1 MEKNVQLIIS
11 SIRGQD
17 TQSPNYQIKVLNIPK
32 LELIDK
38 KYVKD
43 YNNISHNKGVRMRKK
58 EKNRMRLMPVFF
70 VAVLL
75 LTAGPSF
82 AQKGFYMEEKKL
94 YEKYRMSVKHFE
106 EAKALYNKEK
116 YKKAEKKFKD
126 CLEVFPQHAQANF
139 YLAHLLY
146 QASNLESALHH
157 IEEAKKNFEFM
168 NKMYIIGYE
177 DYASQLRIQRDE
189 IRDRIQ
195 KYKDQQQ
202 RTTQEE
208 ERQKIEVTI
217 SQLQTE
223 LGTVNSRLAEPLPE
237 EKKVPADYFYLH
249 GNIYFKLKKLQE
261 AHDQYVESIKRDP
274 KHEKA
279 YNNLINIYFMAKQYQ
294 KAMGLVEQAESI
306 GVSINPKLMEAIR
319 QALRK

>member
-1 MEKNVQLIIS
+1 ML
-11 SIRGQD
+11 
-17 TQSPNYQIKVLNIPK
+17 
-32 LELIDK
+32 
-38 KYVKD
+38 
-43 YNNISHNKGVRMRKK
+43 
-58 EKNRMRLMPVFF
+58 VFLA
-70 VAVLL
+70 AVLL
-75 LTAGPSF
+75 LAAGLSF

-94 YEKYRMSVKHFE
+94 YEKYKMSVKHFE
-106 EAKALYNKEK
+106 EGKELYNKEK
-116 YKKAEKKFKD
+116 FKKAEKKFKD

-146 QASNLESALHH
+146 QASNLENALHH

-168 NKMYIIGYE
+168 NKMYILGYE
-177 DYASQLRIQRDE
+177 DYTSQLRTQRDE

-195 KYKDQQQ
+195 QYKDQKQ
-202 RTTQEE
+202 RTTQQEDT
-208 ERQKIEVTI
+208 QKIEAQI

-261 AHDQYVESIKRDP
+261 AHDQYVESIKRNP
-274 KHEKA
+274 KHDKA

-294 KAMGLVEQAESI
+294 KAMELVEQAEATGI
-306 GVSINPKLMEAIR
+306 RINAKLKEAIQ
-319 QALRK
+319 QAIEK

>member
-1 MEKNVQLIIS
+1 M
-11 SIRGQD
+11 
-17 TQSPNYQIKVLNIPK
+17 
-32 LELIDK
+32 
-38 KYVKD
+38 
-43 YNNISHNKGVRMRKK
+43 MRER
-58 EKNRMRLMPVFF
+58 EKNRKRLMLVFLA
-70 VAVLL
+70 AVLL
-75 LTAGPSF
+75 LAAGLSF

-94 YEKYRMSVKHFE
+94 YEKYKMSVKHFE
-106 EAKALYNKEK
+106 EGKELYNKEK
-116 YKKAEKKFKD
+116 FKKAEKKFKD

-146 QASNLESALHH
+146 QASNLENALHH

-168 NKMYIIGYE
+168 NKMYILGYE
-177 DYASQLRIQRDE
+177 DYTSQLRTQRDE

-195 KYKDQQQ
+195 QYKDQKQ
-202 RTTQEE
+202 RTTQQEDT
-208 ERQKIEVTI
+208 QKIEAQI

-261 AHDQYVESIKRDP
+261 AHDQYVESIKRNP
-274 KHEKA
+274 KHDKA

-294 KAMGLVEQAESI
+294 KAMELVEQAEATGI
-306 GVSINPKLMEAIR
+306 RINAKLKEAIQ
-319 QALRK
+319 QAIEK

>member
-1 MEKNVQLIIS
+1 LIE
-11 SIRGQD
+11 G
-17 TQSPNYQIKVLNIPK
+17 Y
-32 LELIDK
+32 E
-38 KYVKD
+38 KD
-43 YNNISHNKGVRMRKK
+43 YNDISHNKGVRMRKE
-58 EKNRMRLMPVFF
+58 EKNRMRLMPVFLA
-70 VAVLL
+70 AVLL
-75 LTAGPSF
+75 LTAGLSF

-106 EAKALYNKEK
+106 EAKALYNEEK
-116 YKKAEKKFKD
+116 YKEAEKKFKD

-146 QASNLESALHH
+146 QPSNLESALHH

-168 NKMYIIGYE
+168 NKMYIFSYD
-177 DYASQLRIQRDE
+177 DYTSQLRTQRDE

-202 RTTQEE
+202 KTTQEKE
-208 ERQKIEVTI
+208 SQKIETQI

-249 GNIYFKLKKLQE
+249 GNIYFKLRKLQE

-274 KHEKA
+274 KHERA
-279 YNNLINIYFMAKQYQ
+279 YNNLINIYFMAKQYK
-294 KAMGLVEQAESI
+294 KAMEFVENAESK
-306 GVSINPKLMEAIR
+306 GVKINPKLKEAIR
-319 QALRK
+319 QALGK